1 MNRKHITAWALYD
14 FANSVY
20 PAVITTAVFSVYYA
34 QAIVGNEE
42 GLGDLWW
49 TSVVWVSVFF
59 VAFSSPLL
67 GSMADLAGI
76 RKKMLF
82 LYTCLC
88 IIPVAL
94 LVTLKPGM
102 ILWGFFLAVLANI
115 GFEGALVY
123 YNAYLPDIAPP
134 GKQGWVSGLGFG
146 VGYAGSIAGLL
157 IALPLVTREQY
168 DLTWLSVAAFFA
180 LFSIPTFLF
189 LPKDRPGERTVVQA
203 AMHGLTGF
211 KRIVREVL
219 RERELRR
226 FLLAFFFYIDGVLT
240 VIVTASLFAEKTFGF
255 EQQELIHLFLVTQ
268 VSALLGA
275 FAWAKPTDRWGPKR
289 VITLTLM
296 LWTAIVVL
304 AYFIHSKTTFF
315 MVAVLAGTG
324 LGAVQA
330 ASRSLMAALIP
341 KGKEAEMFGFYA
353 FCGKS
358 SSMLGPFVFGRIS
371 FALGGNQRMA
381 VLAIGAFFLV
391 GLILLQRV
399 RDPRTAAVVCRCMQ
413 QSTATQREG
422 DV

>member
-20 PAVITTAVFSVYYA
+20 PAVITTAVFNVYYA
-34 QAIVGNEE
+34 NTIVGNDK

-49 TSVVWVSVFF
+49 TRVIWISVIF
-59 VAFSSPLL
+59 VAFSSPIL
-67 GSMADLAGI
+67 GSVADSAGV

-82 LYTCLC
+82 FYTWLC

-94 LVTLKPGM
+94 FATLEPGM
-102 ILWGFFLAVLANI
+102 ILLGFFLAVLANI

-134 GKQGWVSGLGFG
+134 KKQGFVSGLGFG

-157 IALPLVTREQY
+157 IALPFVIRGQY
-168 DLTWLSVAAFFA
+168 DITWLSVAAFFA
-180 LFSIPTFLF
+180 IMSIPTFIF
-189 LPKDRPGERTVVQA
+189 LPKDHPGKQTVLHSA
-203 AMHGLTGF
+203 INGITGF
-211 KRIVREVL
+211 KRIFMEVF

-226 FLLAFFFYIDGVLT
+226 FLIAFFFYIDGVLT
-240 VIVTASLFAEKTFGF
+240 VIVTAGLFAEKTLGF
-255 EQQELIHLFLVTQ
+255 ERQELIYLFLVTQ

-275 FAWAKPTDRWGPKR
+275 LALAKPTDRWGPKR
-289 VITLTLM
+289 VITLTLI
-296 LWTAIVVL
+296 LWTAIVIS
-304 AYFIHSKTTFF
+304 AFFIHSKTMFF
-315 MVAVLAGTG
+315 IIAVMAGVG

-330 ASRSLMAALIP
+330 ASRSLMASLIP

-358 SSMLGPFVFGRIS
+358 SSVLGPLIFGMIS
-371 FALGGNQRMA
+371 FALGGNQRIA
-381 VLAIGAFFLV
+381 ILAIGVFFLI

-399 RDPRTAAVVCRCMQ
+399 RDPRILLTADQNV
-413 QSTATQREG
+413 
-422 DV
+422 